1 MFGTGEP
8 MAISPE
14 ESKAA
19 RKLLRWSQQH
29 VATRLQVSEQTVRRF
44 EIGERLPWSLD
55 LTQLR
60 RLYEEAGVEFT
71 QGGPKLKRGR

>member
-1 MFGTGEP
+1 MFGMGEP

-14 ESKAA
+14 ESKTA
-19 RKLLRWSQQH
+19 RKLLRWTQQH
-29 VATRLQVSEQTVRRF
+29 VAIRLQVSEQTIRRF
-44 EIGERLPWSLD
+44 EIRARLPWSLD

-71 QGGPKLKRGR
+71 QHGPKLKRGR